1 MKPVVKSVLASRC
14 KVYDKFYEKEEI
26 TEMYKDNKNILF
38 VFGDNERCVGYGGQ
52 AIIRDLPCSYGIST
66 KLSPSTDEE
75 SFLSDTDPSHFF
87 HFYEDIVDLVLRMV
101 VDPELV
107 VYFPESGLGTGIS
120 EMPKRCPQNFKDLNE
135 LLFTYFGIW
144 FNEETKKFE

>member
-14 KVYDKFYEKEEI
+14 KVYNKFYVKEEI
-26 TEMYKDNKNILF
+26 EELYKDNKNILF
-38 VFGDNERCVGYGGQ
+38 VFGDNEKHLGCGGQ

-66 KLSPSTDEE
+66 KLAPSMDEG
-75 SFLSDTDPSHFF
+75 SFLSDTDPTHFF
-87 HFYEDIVDLVLRMV
+87 RFYEDIVGLVLRMV
-101 VDPELV
+101 VNPELV
-107 VYFPESGLGTGIS
+107 VYFPENGLGTGLS
-120 EMPKRCPQNFKDLNE
+120 EMPTRCPQNFKDLNE